1 MSIHSELT
9 TYHSSDDRNETIVS
23 GSEIE
28 RGLLGIFQAR
38 DRERFVSW
46 LN

>member
-1 MSIHSELT
+1 MSIHSDLT
-9 TYHSSDDRNETIVS
+9 TYFSSDDRNETIVS

-28 RGLLGIFQAR
+28 WGLLGIFPAR